1 MSRMDKY
8 FDASEEEMDSNTGEI
23 KIVSSRLQKNQEL
36 YKQVSNLD
44 IDDFDLNS
52 NVSIF
57 V

>member
-36 YKQVSNLD
+36 YKQVSN
-44 IDDFDLNS
+44 
-52 NVSIF
+52 
-57 V
+57 